1 MPVRACGGFALSQ
14 SSLEKSSMS
23 QPANDRLRELFLP
36 AQGRKLAILSG
47 EAVRDLFYLGD
58 AFGVRRLVEA
68 LHRLGST
75 AGFDLILSFNSQ
87 GVTRFDTDFMQ
98 KRFDELA
105 RGKTSDR
112 ASEPPKQEFQPR
124 QRNAASMGVTAQP
137 SGGTTD
143 SVARTEAVASSNLR
157 TLLGQVDRVLRS
169 PERVLAI
176 FEHPEDLWFGTI
188 TEQAKD
194 HLKQAA
200 SLALVSEGHPD
211 SRVVFVVRPARREEL
226 LDVLDHIEE
235 TEHVREEIPLSAPN
249 ADEVRGFLDFAMNRE
264 GMLGAREHV
273 VAEWTQRRWLLH
285 NLSESVRSI
294 SQLPQEQRRIERVLE
309 RSAVEES
316 AEDVLRELDQMVGLK
331 SVKDQ
336 LAVLMRLA
344 ERQVAELREGR
355 ISEPITTHMLFLGN
369 PGTGKTVVARLVAR
383 FLRASGL
390 RSSGNVVEIS
400 RSDIASSYNSGDC
413 IQRMR
418 SAIDRATG
426 GVLFVDEAYQ
436 FAEGDWMRGALET
449 LMKDMEDRRAT
460 LTVIFAGYEE
470 QMQELWNV
478 NPGFRSRI
486 PESNWIRFPDYSFE
500 ELSEVFRRECG
511 RRQLTLTPE
520 AEEAALRFIRA
531 EQLRHRLGN
540 GRGVRNLVDQIASSR
555 AAHGGGPVTQTMVPE
570 AARFT
575 NDRVHQ
581 LLSALD
587 KDFVGLGE
595 LKAYLRKTASRARQA
610 EEFGMPIEGFLHCRF
625 VGPPGT
631 GKTTVARRVGE
642 IFHAMGLL
650 SHGRVR
656 EVNPVSHFGSQYVS
670 QYAERVAEQFR
681 LAKGG
686 VLFIDEAYQLA
697 NDDQGN
703 QIIHQIVQTLT
714 QPTFADTLVI
724 MAGYREPMNRLL
736 ERNPGLASRIPNEIV
751 FESFSADELVVLF
764 HRQLEKR
771 DFLVRA
777 DDREAFDRAL
787 KPRISRERVDPHF
800 ANARS
805 LQTLVDEILDH
816 QRERIEATGDRQ
828 RMRVRVEDLGE
839 CQAPMEDIQRLM
851 RELDDRFVGMTSV
864 KDQLRDIAIDV
875 QMQAELGGQS
885 PKAPRMLF
893 LGNPGTGKTSA
904 ARELARLLKA
914 TGAVV
919 SDRWVETRG
928 AELKGSYLG
937 QTKDKVIEVIADARG
952 GVLFIDEVYSLGND
966 RGGLDSYASEAIDAI
981 VGQTELPANTQT
993 AIILA
998 GYLEPMRDF
1007 LGTNPGLARRFPT
1020 TILFPDYSDDECL
1033 EILKR
1038 WFVRTQ
1044 SGQTL
1049 PIEMDGLC
1057 DTILSAIG
1065 QRRVRPHFGNA
1076 GDIEELG
1083 KCIVTARNKRVF
1095 PLLLELRRD
1104 QSRATIEDIERG
1116 VKQWLTAPVL

>member
-1 MPVRACGGFALSQ
+1 
-14 SSLEKSSMS
+14 MS

-47 EAVRDLFYLGD
+47 DAVRDLFYLGD
-58 AFGVRRLVEA
+58 AFGARRLVEA
-68 LHRLGST
+68 LHRLGS
-75 AGFDLILSFNSQ
+75 ASGFELILSFSSQ
-87 GVTRFDTDFMQ
+87 GATRFETEFMQ
-98 KRFDELA
+98 TQFEELA
-105 RGKTSDR
+105 RGKTTDR
-112 ASEPPKQEFQPR
+112 AGEPPKQEFQPR
-124 QRNAASMGVTAQP
+124 QRSASSLGAAAQ
-137 SGGTTD
+137 SGGTTAE
-143 SVARTEAVASSNLR
+143 SVARTEAVASTNLR
-157 TLLGQVDRVLRS
+157 TLLGQLDRVLRS
-169 PERVLAI
+169 RERVLAV
-176 FEHPEDLWFGTI
+176 FEHPEDLWFGPI

-200 SLALVSEGHPD
+200 ALALVSEGHPD
-211 SRVVFVVRPARREEL
+211 SRVVFVVRPARRDEL
-226 LDVLDHIEE
+226 LEVLDHIEE
-235 TEHVREEIPLSAPN
+235 TEHVREVIPLSAPN
-249 ADEVRGFLDFAMNRE
+249 AAEVRGFLDFAMNRE
-264 GMLGAREHV
+264 GLLGAREHV
-273 VAEWTQRRWLLH
+273 VAEWTQRGWLLH

-294 SQLPQEQRRIERVLE
+294 SRLPPEQRRIERVLE
-309 RSAVEES
+309 RNAVEETV
-316 AEDVLRELDQMVGLK
+316 EDVLRELDQMVGLK

-336 LAVLMRLA
+336 LAALMRLA
-344 ERQVAELREGR
+344 EQQVAELREGR
-355 ISEPITTHMLFLGN
+355 TSEPISTHMLFLGN
-369 PGTGKTVVARLVAR
+369 PGTGKTVVARIVAR

-390 RSSGNVVEIS
+390 RSSGNAVEIS
-400 RSDIASSYNSGDC
+400 RSNIASSFNSGDC

-418 SAIDRATG
+418 SEIDRATG

-436 FAEGDWMRGALET
+436 FADGEWMRGALET

-500 ELSEVFRRECG
+500 ELSEVFRRECAK
-511 RRQLTLTPE
+511 RQLVLTSD
-520 AEEAALRFIRA
+520 AEQSALRFLGA
-531 EQLRHRLGN
+531 ELKRHRLGN
-540 GRGVRNLVDQIASSR
+540 GRGVRNLVDQIVSNR
-555 AAHGGGPVTQTMVPE
+555 ATQGGGAVTPAMVPE
-570 AARFT
+570 ATRYD
-575 NDRVHQ
+575 NDRVQ
-581 LLSALD
+581 ELLSNLNT
-587 KDFVGLGE
+587 DFVGLSE
-595 LKAYLRKTASRARQA
+595 LKEFLRKTALRARRA
-610 EEFGMPIEGFLHCRF
+610 EEFGTPVEGFLHCRF

-631 GKTTVARRVGE
+631 GKTTVARRVGQ

-670 QYAERVAEQFR
+670 QFAERVAEQFR

-697 NDDQGN
+697 EQEQGV

-736 ERNPGLASRIPNEIV
+736 ERNSGLASRIPNEIV
-751 FESFSADELVVLF
+751 FEPFTVDELTTLF

-771 DFLVRA
+771 DYLVRS
-777 DDREAFDRAL
+777 DDRETFDRGL
-787 KPRISRERVDPHF
+787 KPRVSRERGDPHF

-805 LQTLVDEILDH
+805 LQTLVDEVLDH
-816 QRERIEATGDRQ
+816 QRERTEVTGDRQ

-839 CQAPMEDIQRLM
+839 SQAPSEDIQRLM
-851 RELDDRFVGMTSV
+851 QELDDRFVGMTTV
-864 KDQLRDIAIDV
+864 KDQMRDIAIDV

-914 TGAVV
+914 VGAVV

-928 AELKGSYLG
+928 TELKGSFLG

-966 RGGLDSYASEAIDAI
+966 RGGMDSYALEAIDAI
-981 VGQTELPANTQT
+981 VGQTELPVNAQT

-998 GYLEPMRDF
+998 GYLEPMRAF
-1007 LGTNPGLARRFPT
+1007 LGTNPGLARRFPI
-1020 TILFPDYSDDECL
+1020 TILFPDYSNEECL
-1033 EILKR
+1033 EILQR

-1044 SGQTL
+1044 SGLTL
-1049 PIEMDGLC
+1049 PIETPGVP
-1057 DTILSAIG
+1057 DTLLSAIG
-1065 QRRVRPHFGNA
+1065 QRRLRPHFGNA

-1083 KCIVTARNKRVF
+1083 RRIVSARNSRLHRL
-1095 PLLLELRRD
+1095 PQAMWRD
-1104 QSRATIEDIERG
+1104 QSRPTIEDINRG
-1116 VKQWLTAPVL
+1116 VEQWLIAPVL

>member
-1 MPVRACGGFALSQ
+1 
-14 SSLEKSSMS
+14 MS

-87 GVTRFDTDFMQ
+87 AVTRFDTDFMQ

-124 QRNAASMGVTAQP
+124 QRNAASMGATTQS
-137 SGGTTD
+137 SGGTAD

-176 FEHPEDLWFGTI
+176 FEHPEDLWFGAI

-309 RSAVEES
+309 RNAVEET

-355 ISEPITTHMLFLGN
+355 VSEPITTHMLFLGN
-369 PGTGKTVVARLVAR
+369 PGTGKTIVARLVAR

-390 RSSGNVVEIS
+390 RSSGDVVEIS
-400 RSDIASSYNSGDC
+400 RSDIASSFNSGDC

-418 SAIDRATG
+418 SAIERAAG

-555 AAHGGGPVTQTMVPE
+555 AAHGGGPVTPTMVPE
-570 AARFT
+570 AARFS
-575 NDRVHQ
+575 NDRAQQ

-610 EEFGMPIEGFLHCRF
+610 EEFGTPIEGFLHCRF

-787 KPRISRERVDPHF
+787 KPRINRERVDPHF

-816 QRERIEATGDRQ
+816 QRERIETTGDRQ
-828 RMRVRVEDLGE
+828 RMRVRVEDLGA
-839 CQAPMEDIQRLM
+839 CQAPSEDIQRLM

-875 QMQAELGGQS
+875 QMQAEFGGQS

-914 TGAVV
+914 VGAVV

-937 QTKDKVIEVIADARG
+937 QTKDKVIEVIANARG

-981 VGQTELPANTQT
+981 VGQTELPANAQT

-1007 LGTNPGLARRFPT
+1007 LGTNPGLVRRFPT

-1044 SGQTL
+1044 SGHTL

-1065 QRRVRPHFGNA
+1065 QRRLRPHFGNA

-1095 PLLLELRRD
+1095 PIPPELRRD
-1104 QSRATIEDIERG
+1104 QSRPTIEDIERG